1 MKILSEFSLKAQP
14 TYAVRTLHPTVL
26 ISSNDTL
33 ANTCHTAE
41 GSRGLNGCGQ
51 RCLCF
56 LKIALI
62 FFDRK
67 RIEQSKGF
75 DLAFQVAFTL
85 LRGLDCPL

>member
-1 MKILSEFSLKAQP
+1 M
-14 TYAVRTLHPTVL
+14 L
-26 ISSNDTL
+26 ISSIDTL
-33 ANTCHTAE
+33 ANTCHTAKR
-41 GSRGLNGCGQ
+41 SRGLNGYGQ

-67 RIEQSKGF
+67 RLEQSKGF

-85 LRGLDCPL
+85 YAASSVHYSRLKSGADPGFLKGGAYY